1 MNMARGSPALVSP
14 LPIPQFEKVEDDSS
28 TQPCGLH
35 DLQAR
40 SYGFNPP
47 NPDFNRPESYIRHIE
62 PLESELARQVEYDM
76 DEQDKAWLDAVNAER
91 KKEQVDVVS
100 YETFEVIMD
109 RLEKEWFD
117 LTKHIPKSDFAL
129 PSEDSTCAICDD
141 PEGEN
146 SNAIV
151 FCDGCN
157 LAVHQDC
164 YGVPYIP
171 EGQWL
176 CRKCTVSPENP
187 VECILCPNEGGAFK
201 QTVHGDWVHL
211 LCAIWVPETRVANDV
226 FMEPIT
232 GVEKISKQR
241 WKLKCSVCEIREGAC
256 IQCAKTSCFLAFH
269 TTCARREKL
278 LLPMKSAHGSEPVTL
293 TCYCDKHLPKEQQDI
308 RLAALAADAPAS
320 SPSRNVNSK
329 LSKSARAYAKTYKPG
344 PPLVPH
350 VIVERI
356 MAYIKKVMMRKKEF
370 FVHMLCRYWSLKRE
384 ARRGAP
390 LLKRLHLEPWTASAG
405 GKMVSEEER
414 RMRLELLYR
423 LRHDLERVKEII
435 YETGRRE
442 RRKQMQVKV
451 IRSVLAAGFFSHEPQ
466 LRAAFERIVS
476 KDKNHIF
483 RDPVSKTEVP
493 DYYDVIKNPMSWSVI
508 DAKLENH
515 EYWSLQAFKDHIN
528 LVLDNAIL
536 YNKPG
541 TKFHQVAVRI
551 QAAAK
556 TELDALN
563 VLALSHLGS
572 AEDLQRT
579 TKSVVEVESNGGLI
593 DDRGRRPAI
602 TEEVDGD
609 RGSSEP
615 RAQTQQIIGDLE
627 PPLEVLSLLV
637 SADAIQDDMRLIVDN
652 PLQSLLSFEWGKGKP
667 LPPPPPPPPPRTKQ
681 SKGKPAKVKRDR
693 KAENERRK
701 REKEEAA
708 AAAAAATTQPDQVKG
723 EGEHGAQVSV
733 QIDFVVGGP
742 RTRRAVAA
750 AAEAQAEM
758 PPPGDVAVAA
768 ADAVPKRGPST
779 AKRRMSNVH
788 GEDPPLVD
796 DVGSQESF
804 KMFHEG
810 WVLSSGQRRKGK
822 PPPLENEVVAS
833 RPKKKAKTD
842 ATRGT
847 STLSLFSTT
856 AEDNQT
862 LRPVSTAKQE
872 ELQVEGESMEL
883 EVAVQDSVPEMG
895 ELDEAM
901 EVDVVDEAEV
911 DASLMKPSSDIAP
924 SPSIAMP
931 LEDNDMIPPDNVIK
945 EENGKIIVEKL
956 DSPAIR
962 KQRAQRRKKEK
973 RLAEAAARQALPKS
987 NAVLNLDLQG
997 SGAGPSR
1004 LSDQGGPSGEMDVE
1018 VGAGSE
1024 LSELSEMA
1032 GEEIQSR
1039 APRRKAPG
1047 RTRVQPSRASRSRA
1061 DLVQEPGAITL
1072 QEGKMLE
1079 GGTLVWAK
1087 ASTYPWWPAVIFED
1101 DDLQIPPN
1109 ILQLCQAER
1118 QKSNELI
1125 HILQFFDKSKS
1136 WQYLGLDKLRMLG
1149 ENNALD
1155 DDLVATKSQRQ
1166 KWKSNSSREDC
1177 RQAYRNARAEME
1189 TAESEGGNE

>member
-1 MNMARGSPALVSP
+1 M
-14 LPIPQFEKVEDDSS
+14 
-28 TQPCGLH
+28 
-35 DLQAR
+35 
-40 SYGFNPP
+40 
-47 NPDFNRPESYIRHIE
+47 
-62 PLESELARQVEYDM
+62 
-76 DEQDKAWLDAVNAER
+76 
-91 KKEQVDVVS
+91 
-100 YETFEVIMD
+100 
-109 RLEKEWFD
+109 
-117 LTKHIPKSDFAL
+117 
-129 PSEDSTCAICDD
+129 
-141 PEGEN
+141 
-146 SNAIV
+146 
-151 FCDGCN
+151 
-157 LAVHQDC
+157 
-164 YGVPYIP
+164 
-171 EGQWL
+171 
-176 CRKCTVSPENP
+176 
-187 VECILCPNEGGAFK
+187 
-201 QTVHGDWVHL
+201 
-211 LCAIWVPETRVANDV
+211 
-226 FMEPIT
+226 
-232 GVEKISKQR
+232 
-241 WKLKCSVCEIREGAC
+241 
-256 IQCAKTSCFLAFH
+256 
-269 TTCARREKL
+269 
-278 LLPMKSAHGSEPVTL
+278 
-293 TCYCDKHLPKEQQDI
+293 
-308 RLAALAADAPAS
+308 
-320 SPSRNVNSK
+320 
-329 LSKSARAYAKTYKPG
+329 
-344 PPLVPH
+344 
-350 VIVERI
+350 
-356 MAYIKKVMMRKKEF
+356 
-370 FVHMLCRYWSLKRE
+370 
-384 ARRGAP
+384 
-390 LLKRLHLEPWTASAG
+390 
-405 GKMVSEEER
+405 
-414 RMRLELLYR
+414 
-423 LRHDLERVKEII
+423 ERVKEII

-476 KDKNHIF
+476 CVFLKRNAVHIAFTIHRKDKNHIF

-515 EYWSLQAFKDHIN
+515 EYWSLQAFKVCDILPVGGFSIHTLIPPLQDHIN

-637 SADAIQDDMRLIVDN
+637 SADAIQDDMRLIVDKD

-708 AAAAAATTQPDQVKG
+708 AAAAATTQPDQVKG
-723 EGEHGAQVSV
+723 EGEHRAQVSV

-842 ATRGT
+842 A
-847 STLSLFSTT
+847 
-856 AEDNQT
+856 
-862 LRPVSTAKQE
+862 
-872 ELQVEGESMEL
+872 SMCYTI
-883 EVAVQDSVPEMG
+883 
-895 ELDEAM
+895 
-901 EVDVVDEAEV
+901 
-911 DASLMKPSSDIAP
+911 LM
-924 SPSIAMP
+924 
-931 LEDNDMIPPDNVIK
+931 
-945 EENGKIIVEKL
+945 
-956 DSPAIR
+956 
-962 KQRAQRRKKEK
+962 
-973 RLAEAAARQALPKS
+973 
-987 NAVLNLDLQG
+987 
-997 SGAGPSR
+997 
-1004 LSDQGGPSGEMDVE
+1004 
-1018 VGAGSE
+1018 
-1024 LSELSEMA
+1024 
-1032 GEEIQSR
+1032 
-1039 APRRKAPG
+1039 
-1047 RTRVQPSRASRSRA
+1047 
-1061 DLVQEPGAITL
+1061 
-1072 QEGKMLE
+1072 
-1079 GGTLVWAK
+1079 W
-1087 ASTYPWWPAVIFED
+1087 
-1101 DDLQIPPN
+1101 
-1109 ILQLCQAER
+1109 C
-1118 QKSNELI
+1118 
-1125 HILQFFDKSKS
+1125 
-1136 WQYLGLDKLRMLG
+1136 
-1149 ENNALD
+1149 
-1155 DDLVATKSQRQ
+1155 
-1166 KWKSNSSREDC
+1166 
-1177 RQAYRNARAEME
+1177 
-1189 TAESEGGNE
+1189 